1 MNPLLAQF
9 LSESVEFLESIAS
22 KLMQLEKHPGDPD
35 VMNELFR
42 FVHTLKGNS
51 GLFDFP
57 EMTKVLHAAED
68 LMDAVRTGAVE
79 QSEGFT
85 DNILDAMD
93 FVGGL
98 TREIEANGHYAE
110 THREEAVRIA
120 KGLRAM
126 IGTPETVATNAA
138 QSGGGSSKGLAGEMP
153 ATWQHV
159 PQGLKREL
167 LARVQEGETCFWV
180 VYKPE
185 EGCFFQGD
193 DPFFVARQT
202 PGQVWGHIE
211 SREPW
216 PPISTLDPYR
226 CVLDF
231 HTLAVSFREE
241 IADHFR
247 YVPDQVDIQEVPAS
261 WLGATE
267 ERSTTPRAA
276 ETTAAKAA
284 AHEPLSEAVRNTLAQ
299 IFRAQRIILQLNED
313 TATKVKRLPAV
324 CAVLLNCCKSTDQPE
339 SVARQILAHCEAA
352 EESGDPEAL
361 LAWMEDFQ
369 ASDFSP
375 VQTVE
380 APLELALVE
389 TVETA
394 DVGEVRSAAR
404 AEDGSVISGASTTAK
419 SLKVD
424 QTKIDRL
431 MNLIGELVVSKNAIP
446 YLAQRAENQY
456 AVRELAREIK
466 GQYSVINRI
475 AEEMQDAI
483 MQIRMMPVS
492 VVFQRFPRLVRDIS
506 RKLGKEVSLV
516 LEGEETEAD
525 KNIIEALADPLIHI
539 VRNSLDH
546 GLETP
551 EVRKAQGKPA
561 TGTLT
566 IRAAQEADR
575 VVIQITDDG
584 KGINPEIIKHKA
596 YEKGVIDEETLDRIS
611 DHDAIHL
618 IFAAGFSTAEVVSDL
633 SGRGVGM
640 DVVRSA
646 VEKVNGTIDLQSEV
660 GKGTRLSISLPLSM
674 AVTQVI
680 IIESDRQ
687 IFGVPMDH
695 VVETVRVPRS
705 AVRVIKDTR
714 MTLLRGRLVPLK
726 SLNSLLQI
734 SAQPLTSPDDEYA
747 VLVVRV
753 GSDVLGVIV
762 DEFRETVDVIQK
774 PMSGV
779 LSGLQAYSGSALMGD
794 GSVLMVLNLKEI
806 I

>member
-1 MNPLLAQF
+1 
-9 LSESVEFLESIAS
+9 
-22 KLMQLEKHPGDPD
+22 
-35 VMNELFR
+35 
-42 FVHTLKGNS
+42 
-51 GLFDFP
+51 
-57 EMTKVLHAAED
+57 
-68 LMDAVRTGAVE
+68 
-79 QSEGFT
+79 
-85 DNILDAMD
+85 
-93 FVGGL
+93 
-98 TREIEANGHYAE
+98 
-110 THREEAVRIA
+110 
-120 KGLRAM
+120 
-126 IGTPETVATNAA
+126 
-138 QSGGGSSKGLAGEMP
+138 
-153 ATWQHV
+153 
-159 PQGLKREL
+159 
-167 LARVQEGETCFWV
+167 
-180 VYKPE
+180 
-185 EGCFFQGD
+185 
-193 DPFFVARQT
+193 
-202 PGQVWGHIE
+202 
-211 SREPW
+211 
-216 PPISTLDPYR
+216 
-226 CVLDF
+226 
-231 HTLAVSFREE
+231 
-241 IADHFR
+241 
-247 YVPDQVDIQEVPAS
+247 
-261 WLGATE
+261 
-267 ERSTTPRAA
+267 
-276 ETTAAKAA
+276 
-284 AHEPLSEAVRNTLAQ
+284 
-299 IFRAQRIILQLNED
+299 
-313 TATKVKRLPAV
+313 
-324 CAVLLNCCKSTDQPE
+324 
-339 SVARQILAHCEAA
+339 
-352 EESGDPEAL
+352 
-361 LAWMEDFQ
+361 
-369 ASDFSP
+369 
-375 VQTVE
+375 
-380 APLELALVE
+380 
-389 TVETA
+389 
-394 DVGEVRSAAR
+394 
-404 AEDGSVISGASTTAK
+404 
-419 SLKVD
+419 
-424 QTKIDRL
+424 
-431 MNLIGELVVSKNAIP
+431 
-446 YLAQRAENQY
+446 
-456 AVRELAREIK
+456 
-466 GQYSVINRI
+466 
-475 AEEMQDAI
+475 
-483 MQIRMMPVS
+483 
-492 VVFQRFPRLVRDIS
+492 
-506 RKLGKEVSLV
+506 
-516 LEGEETEAD
+516 
-525 KNIIEALADPLIHI
+525 

-734 SAQPLTSPDDEYA
+734 PAQPCTSPDDEYA